1 MYSVEGILGTR
12 VSSFSYVVCEL
23 DACGSGEVNKGVR
36 VNKVRKSL
44 GIIKNGKFLEQR
56 QLTSEEALCCRHS

>member
-1 MYSVEGILGTR
+1 MGTR

-23 DACGSGEVNKGVR
+23 DECGSGEVNNGVR

-44 GIIKNGKFLEQR
+44 GIMKNGKFG
-56 QLTSEEALCCRHS
+56 TTTVNF